1 MSFQI
6 LVQVLQIL
14 RELTI
19 KLQLKAIDVV
29 SAYKLVDKVVS
40 TLKSMRTN
48 SVSEFKKQF
57 AEAARIA
64 KKLHGDQFELTT
76 PRISGR
82 QRHRSNPP
90 SSTAEEYY
98 RITLYDQFLSHVV
111 SELEERFVNNPSHNM
126 TIGLLHLLPSECI
139 KLGDDVLVP
148 LMRIWLKQLIYSR
161 MTCPMLLFSTPSMTH
176 GCGTGRNA
184 HLQLF
189 LTH

>member
-40 TLKSMRTN
+40 TLKSMKTN
-48 SVSEFKKQF
+48 SVSEFRKQF

-90 SSTAEEYY
+90 SSTAE
-98 RITLYDQFLSHVV
+98 V
-111 SELEERFVNNPSHNM
+111 SR
-126 TIGLLHLLPSECI
+126 
-139 KLGDDVLVP
+139 VL
-148 LMRIWLKQLIYSR
+148 QNYSLIMISS
-161 MTCPMLLFSTPSMTH
+161 CPMLCLNWRR
-176 GCGTGRNA
+176 G
-184 HLQLF
+184 L
-189 LTH
+189 